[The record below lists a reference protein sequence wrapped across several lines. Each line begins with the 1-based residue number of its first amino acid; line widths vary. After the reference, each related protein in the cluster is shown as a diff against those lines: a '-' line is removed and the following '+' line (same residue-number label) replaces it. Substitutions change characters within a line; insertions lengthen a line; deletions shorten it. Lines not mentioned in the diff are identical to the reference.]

1 MITTIH
7 QADGSTQTWSGGQK
21 TGSVPAPNGFGNVTP
36 TDSSGLSA
44 PVLSNGHGGF
54 TGGVYTGGGGS
65 SVPAPGMVNPST
77 YTVTPVSTVINGSG
91 QSVHQTPAFI
101 PPPDDNNTDQKNKW
115 LADIGRSQL
124 AYGVYQNA
132 GRDDLAQ
139 QAHSNAEN
147 DRAQLQA
154 LGIDPSQYASNV
166 DLTGMWKGGTPNAY
180 DPSQQGMASSSSVPA
195 PQNSVSAPSSSPAA
209 PNIPAPTNL
218 YQPLSYDQIKNQ
230 VHGQI
235 QQLIQ
240 QKQNAA
246 QAAIQQ
252 LQLAYNNDTQRFQ
265 DDRTLEDWKLSQ
277 TMNPYSGGTDY
288 QKAMLSR
295 NRSISDQARS
305 LNLQNQVGKISND
318 LLDYQNNEQVNEEK
332 MIQDKIDSERKFDL
346 QNKQYQLETQK
357 ENFNEKHANDT
368 LDYQKKSEQDKL
380 DYEKSHDQM
389 LDNRYQ
395 KDQQLKQDELA
406 FNKDKWTDQK
416 SQWQQE
422 FNYKGEQATKA
433 NQLEQDRL
441 QQTKDYQGWL
451 VQKGKTEQQGSQAT
465 TGYASEIMGR
475 ATSREDAYK
484 YITEHAQDISKD
496 GANIDKLMNIINEMY
511 PRPKMAAADPQSNPD
526 YYNQYYG
533 NGSPK

>member
-1 MITTIH
+1 MATSFSPIKSTTVS
-7 QADGSTQTWSGGQK
+7 DSNGTRSYSGGQV
-21 TGSVPAPNGFGNVTP
+21 TSNVPAPSGFGNVTP
-36 TDSSGLSA
+36 TDSGGLSA

-65 SVPAPGMVNPST
+65 SVPARGMVTPST

-91 QSVHQTPAFI
+91 QSVTQTPAFI
-101 PPPDDNNTDQKNKW
+101 PPPDDNNSDQKNKW

-132 GRDDLAQ
+132 GRMDLAN
-139 QAHSNAEN
+139 QAHLNAEN
-147 DRAQLQA
+147 DRSQLQA
-154 LGIDPSQYASNV
+154 LGVDPSQYASNV
-166 DLTGMWKGGTPNAY
+166 DLTGYWKGGTPNAY

-195 PQNSVSAPSSSPAA
+195 PQNYSAPSQQQSQ
-209 PNIPAPTNL
+209 NVPAPTNL

-230 VHGQI
+230 VHSQI

-246 QAAIQQ
+246 QAAVQQ

-265 DDRTLEDWKLSQ
+265 DDRVLEDWKLSQ

-295 NRSISDQARS
+295 NRSIADQARS

-318 LLDYQNNEQVNEEK
+318 LLDYQNNEQANEEK

-368 LDYQKKSEQDKL
+368 LDFQKQSEKDKL
-380 DYEKSHDQM
+380 DYEKQHDQT

-395 KDQQLKQDELA
+395 NELQ
-406 FNKDKWTDQK
+406 FNKDKWADQK

-422 FNYKGEQATKA
+422 FNFKGSQAQKA
-433 NQLEQDRL
+433 NQLENDRL

-451 VQKGKTEQQGSQAT
+451 VQKGKTEQQGNQAT

-475 ATSREDAYK
+475 ATSRDDAYK

-496 GANIDKLMNIINEMY
+496 GANIDKLMNIINEMF

>member
-1 MITTIH
+1 MATSFSPIKSTTVSD
-7 QADGSTQTWSGGQK
+7 ANGTRTYSNGNVS
-21 TGSVPAPNGFGNVTP
+21 SVPAPSGFGNVTP

-54 TGGVYTGGGGS
+54 TGGVYTGGS
-65 SVPAPGMVNPST
+65 SVPAPGMVTPST

-91 QSVHQTPAFI
+91 QSVHETPSFI

-139 QAHSNAEN
+139 QAHLNADN
-147 DRAQLQA
+147 DRSQLQA
-154 LGIDPSQYASNV
+154 FGIDPSSYSPNV
-166 DLTGMWKGGTPNAY
+166 DLTSMWKGGSPNAY
-180 DPSQQGMASSSSVPA
+180 DPSQQGMVSSSSVPA
-195 PQNSVSAPSSSPAA
+195 PSSIAPSSPYTPQSVPA
-209 PNIPAPTNL
+209 PNNM
-218 YQPLSYDQIKNQ
+218 YQPMSFDQIKSQ
-230 VHGQI
+230 IHSQI
-235 QQLIQ
+235 QQQIA

-252 LQLAYNNDTQRFQ
+252 LQLSYNNESQTLQDTRN
-265 DDRTLEDWKLSQ
+265 LEDWKLSQ
-277 TMNPYSGGTDY
+277 VQNPYSGGTDY

-295 NRSISDQARS
+295 NRSIADQARA
-305 LNLQNQVGKISND
+305 LNQQNQVGKISND
-318 LLDYQNNEQVNEEK
+318 LLDYQNNEQVNEDK
-332 MIQDKIDSERKFDL
+332 MINDKIDQERKFDL

-357 ENFNEKHANDT
+357 ENFNEKHENDT

-380 DYEKSHDQM
+380 DYEKQHDQM
-389 LDNRYQ
+389 LDSRAQN
-395 KDQQLKQDELA
+395 ELQ
-406 FNKDKWTDQK
+406 FNKDKWSDQK

-422 FNYKGEQATKA
+422 FNYKGEQAQKA
-433 NQLEQDRL
+433 NQLENDRL

-496 GANIDKLMNIINEMY
+496 GANIDKLMNIINEMF

>member
-1 MITTIH
+1 MATTFSPIKSTTIS
-7 QADGSTQTWSGGQK
+7 DSNGTRSYSGGQV
-21 TGSVPAPNGFGNVTP
+21 TSNVPAPSGFGNVTP

-54 TGGVYTGGGGS
+54 TGGVYTGGGS

-101 PPPDDNNTDQKNKW
+101 PPPDDNNTEQQNKW

-132 GRDDLAQ
+132 GRMDLAN
-139 QAHSNAEN
+139 QAHLNADN

-154 LGIDPSQYASNV
+154 LGIDPSQYSSDK
-166 DLTGMWKGGTPNAY
+166 DLTGYWKGGTPNSY
-180 DPSQQGMASSSSVPA
+180 DPSQPGMGVPAPQSAAPSQSANQSVPA
-195 PQNSVSAPSSSPAA
+195 PANM
-209 PNIPAPTNL
+209 
-218 YQPLSYDQIKNQ
+218 YQPMSYDQIKAQIHN
-230 VHGQI
+230 QI
-235 QQLIQ
+235 QQKIAL
-240 QKQNAA
+240 KQNET
-246 QAAIQQ
+246 QSAIQA
-252 LQLAYNNDTQRFQ
+252 LQNVYNNDTQRLS

-295 NRSISDQARS
+295 SRSIADQARS
-305 LNLQNQVGKISND
+305 LNLQNQVGKFSND
-318 LLDYQNNEQVNEEK
+318 LLTYQNNEASEEEK
-332 MIQDKIDSERKFDL
+332 MIQDKVDSERKFDL

-368 LDYQKKSEQDKL
+368 LDYQK
-380 DYEKSHDQM
+380 SHDQM

-395 KDQQLKQDELA
+395 SEQQ
-406 FNKDKWTDQK
+406 FNKDKWADQK

-422 FNYKGEQATKA
+422 MNFKGEQAKKA

-441 QQTKDYQGWL
+441 QQTKDYQGYL
-451 VQKGKTEQQGSQAT
+451 ISKGKTETQGNQAT
-465 TGYASEIMGR
+465 NGYASEILGR
-475 ATSREDAYK
+475 ASTREEAFK
-484 YITEHAQDISKD
+484 YITEHGQDISKD
-496 GANIDKLMNIINEMY
+496 GANINSLMKIIDDRF
-511 PRPKMAAADPQSNPD
+511 PRPQLQKLDPTTMTPEEYKKYIDAQ
-526 YYNQYYG
+526 QG
-533 NGSPK
+533 NFN